1 MTSEE
6 FLHSMDIILPEFF
19 KNEDELR
26 KIWSNPQTRKA
37 FLDRIA
43 ELGFTL
49 DQLENLQKIVNAEKS
64 DLFDVLAYVSFAK
77 EPISRELR
85 VRNTRPKIF
94 AGLSEK
100 QQEFLDFVL
109 QKYVEQGSEELF
121 EDRLGS
127 ILNLKYNSVFDA
139 QKELGDVEQIRSTFF
154 DFQKIL
160 YSEAEIRS

>member
-1 MTSEE
+1 M
-6 FLHSMDIILPEFF
+6 
-19 KNEDELR
+19 KN
-26 KIWSNPQTRKA
+26 
-37 FLDRIA
+37 
-43 ELGFTL
+43 
-49 DQLENLQKIVNAEKS
+49 
-64 DLFDVLAYVSFAK
+64 
-77 EPISRELR
+77 RELI
-85 VRNTRPKIF
+85 VRNSRPKIF

-139 QKELGDVEQIRSTFF
+139 QKALGDVEQIRSTFF